1 MPEKIEK
8 PQWIVT
14 KQIAVSADT
23 PEEAAYA
30 STKGKT
36 MALSV
41 NPRPQVQATTQ
52 QGPAQGGQPAQ
63 GQATTQSSSPT
74 PAEKVAAKSR
84 NAK

>member
-14 KQIAVSADT
+14 KQIAVSADS

-41 NPRPQVQATTQ
+41 NPRPIAQTTTQ
-52 QGPAQGGQPAQ
+52 PAQQGQPAQ
-63 GQATTQSSSPT
+63 GQVTTQSSSPT